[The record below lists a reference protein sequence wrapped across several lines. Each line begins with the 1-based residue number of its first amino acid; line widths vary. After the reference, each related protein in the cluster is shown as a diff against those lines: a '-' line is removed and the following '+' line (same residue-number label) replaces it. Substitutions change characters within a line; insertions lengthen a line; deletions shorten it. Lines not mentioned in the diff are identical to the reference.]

1 MHDFHYWFSDPGF
14 KFQDSVC
21 NGCHDLE
28 MVGFN
33 INDIVKNVNYR
44 PIIQNISKSDL
55 LENSS
60 LEVPGYI

>member
-1 MHDFHYWFSDPGF
+1 MHDFLYWFCDPGF
-14 KFQDSVC
+14 KFQDPVG

-44 PIIQNISKSDL
+44 PIIQNISESDL
-55 LENSS
+55 LENSA